1 VAIDEAKTTYQGQT
15 FGLRRATHLV
25 KRGDRLEIAP
35 AEISLPPSGLL
46 TIAGSVPL
54 GSGDIKLTAKGNG
67 SLALLNPFLKERGT
81 KADGRVDVDIDVSGR
96 TSAPVARGR
105 VSVSGGSIAD
115 PETGMRLSALTARLA
130 LEGDKVRLVEASA
143 TTGRGGTISASGQIN
158 ITGNLDADIM
168 VRLAKAEVSAPPL
181 AMAILDGSVTVR
193 GPLLTK
199 PAVGGTITV
208 DRSEITI
215 PERFSAN
222 VAALNVKLVGAP
234 PVVRRTEAL
243 AFAKMGKG
251 KGKQSAA
258 FDANLDLT
266 IDVPSR
272 MFVRGRG
279 VDAELGGRV
288 RVTGTTTNPQPTG
301 AFTLRR
307 GSLDVA
313 GKHVQ
318 FDSGSVTLLGNLDP
332 LLDFKLS
339 STANN
344 ITVTVA
350 ITGSASDPALVLSS
364 TPDLPQDEILSQFLF
379 GHNVAELSG
388 TQMIQLAGA
397 AAQLAGGS
405 SGGGLLSAIRTSTGL
420 DSFGTTTDR
429 NGNVALQAGRYISD
443 RIYFG
448 VVTNDKGS
456 TDATLN
462 IDVTKNLKVQLEG
475 GQTENKAGL
484 IFQKEY

>member
-1 VAIDEAKTTYQGQT
+1 
-15 FGLRRATHLV
+15 
-25 KRGDRLEIAP
+25 
-35 AEISLPPSGLL
+35 
-46 TIAGSVPL
+46 
-54 GSGDIKLTAKGNG
+54 
-67 SLALLNPFLKERGT
+67 
-81 KADGRVDVDIDVSGR
+81 
-96 TSAPVARGR
+96 
-105 VSVSGGSIAD
+105 
-115 PETGMRLSALTARLA
+115 
-130 LEGDKVRLVEASA
+130 
-143 TTGRGGTISASGQIN
+143 
-158 ITGNLDADIM
+158 
-168 VRLAKAEVSAPPL
+168 
-181 AMAILDGSVTVR
+181 
-193 GPLLTK
+193 
-199 PAVGGTITV
+199 
-208 DRSEITI
+208 
-215 PERFSAN
+215 
-222 VAALNVKLVGAP
+222 
-234 PVVRRTEAL
+234 
-243 AFAKMGKG
+243 
-251 KGKQSAA
+251 
-258 FDANLDLT
+258 
-266 IDVPSR
+266 

-279 VDAELGGRV
+279 VDAELGGRI
-288 RVTGTTTNPQPTG
+288 RLTGTTSNPQPTG

-339 STANN
+339 STANS

-364 TPDLPQDEILSQFLF
+364 SPELPQDEILSQFLF

-443 RIYFG
+443 RVYFG